1 MKKKN
6 SGYVGYRK
14 YNSKERLIF
23 FYTNHRVQLHD
34 FLFKDQSFPTAKCS
48 FCPTV
53 TALLADEF
61 AFGIIQKIVKF
72 LSLKYLTL
80 KS

>member
-1 MKKKN
+1 MWVIEN
-6 SGYVGYRK
+6 IIPRK
-14 YNSKERLIF
+14 DLFFFIQTTEFNFMIF
-23 FYTNHRVQLHD
+23 FLRTSHFQQPN
-34 FLFKDQSFPTAKCS
+34 
-48 FCPTV
+48 PTV

>member
-1 MKKKN
+1 MKKKD
-6 SGYVGYRK
+6 SGDVGYRK
-14 YNSKERLIF
+14 IVIPRKGLF

-34 FLFKDQSFPTAKCS
+34 FPFKDQSFSTVKCS
-48 FCPTV
+48 FCPIV

-61 AFGIIQKIVKF
+61 AFGTIQKTVKF